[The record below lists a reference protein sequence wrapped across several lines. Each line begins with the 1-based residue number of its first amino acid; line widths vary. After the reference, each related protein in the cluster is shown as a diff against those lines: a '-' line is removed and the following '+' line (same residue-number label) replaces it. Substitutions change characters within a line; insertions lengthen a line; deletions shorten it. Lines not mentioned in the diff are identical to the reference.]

1 MERRDGDGEVC
12 FGGEMAEGLRAFEG
26 SVALVTG
33 AGSGI
38 GKALSD
44 ALALRG
50 SHVVLADIDRGDAA
64 AAAGQI
70 RERGGQASAR
80 QLDVCSFADFKAV
93 VDETAEELG
102 RIDYIF
108 NNAGIGV
115 VGEAADYTIDAWDRI
130 LGGEPARRDPR
141 GAVRVS

>member
-1 MERRDGDGEVC
+1 
-12 FGGEMAEGLRAFEG
+12 MAEGLRAFEG